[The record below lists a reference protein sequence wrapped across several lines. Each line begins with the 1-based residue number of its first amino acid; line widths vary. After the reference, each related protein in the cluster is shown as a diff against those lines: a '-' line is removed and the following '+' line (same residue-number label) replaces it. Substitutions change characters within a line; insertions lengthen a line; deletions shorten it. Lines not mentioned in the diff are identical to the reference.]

1 MGDLHVEPEAGMR
14 RKGSLAGPAGQFPLL
29 LVDASV
35 VVELGGNTEGLA
47 AVVATVAPCLR
58 VDTAVV
64 LQGKQVG
71 VGLEAHGAVVDAD
84 SVGVL
89 VVEEGAGMA
98 VGAATLITSLVSPL
112 IQFVQT
118 SEKSEFRHAYGPK
131 EAGLEIIYVYR
142 HSSPSPGGAAAFLLT
157 SMPTWL
163 SPQRCLARPDLPW
176 KLFPQVG
183 QPKGV
188 APSSWTFWWLR
199 RNLASRKAFPH
210 VWQMCFFRC
219 V

>member
-64 LQGKQVG
+64 LQGEQVG

-98 VGAATLITSLVSPL
+98 VGAATLITS
-112 IQFVQT
+112 VQRKT
-118 SEKSEFRHAYGPK
+118 KKYK
-131 EAGLEIIYVYR
+131 
-142 HSSPSPGGAAAFLLT
+142 GGGT
-157 SMPTWL
+157 
-163 SPQRCLARPDLPW
+163 
-176 KLFPQVG
+176 G
-183 QPKGV
+183 
-188 APSSWTFWWLR
+188 
-199 RNLASRKAFPH
+199 
-210 VWQMCFFRC
+210 
-219 V
+219 